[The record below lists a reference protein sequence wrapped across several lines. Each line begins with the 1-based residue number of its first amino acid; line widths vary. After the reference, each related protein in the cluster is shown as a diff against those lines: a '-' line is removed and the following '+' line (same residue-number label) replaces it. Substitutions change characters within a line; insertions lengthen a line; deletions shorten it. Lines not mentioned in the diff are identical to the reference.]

1 MTPDLTLEVKKNVDK
16 TRLKVLIDDLYLP
29 NIHLYTTEA
38 YEVENE
44 IKEKIKGLQAWATKL
59 INEKL

>member
-1 MTPDLTLEVKKNVDK
+1 MTPEEQKNIDNS
-16 TRLKVLIDDLYLP
+16 RLKLLIDDIYLP

-44 IKEKIKGLQAWATKL
+44 IKEKIKGMQAWATKL